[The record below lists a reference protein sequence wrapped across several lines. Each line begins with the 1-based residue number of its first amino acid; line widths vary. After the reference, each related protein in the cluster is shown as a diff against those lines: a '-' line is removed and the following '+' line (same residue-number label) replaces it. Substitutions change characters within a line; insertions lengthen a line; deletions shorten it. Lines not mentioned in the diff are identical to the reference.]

1 MDDKTK
7 SICTPLSPYFKLSS
21 SSCPSSQEERD
32 YMARVPYTSAVDSFM
47 LLFKKD
53 GGQQY
58 VRYCDSDFAGDLD
71 KRIST
76 TGYVFTLGGSPISW
90 RSVLQSTIAL
100 SSTEAK
106 YMTATEAVKE
116 AIWLRGL
123 LGDFGKIQ
131 KNIEVFCDNQSTIF
145 FPKKSDVSCSDDP
158 SDMLTKIDATNVDPF
173 EDRVRDEVRR
183 IIVNQFR
190 FR

>member
-1 MDDKTK
+1 M
-7 SICTPLSPYFKLSS
+7 
-21 SSCPSSQEERD
+21 
-32 YMARVPYTSAVDSFM
+32 VAVKWILWYLFGTIDVR

-100 SSTEAK
+100 SSTEAE

-158 SDMLTKIDATNVDPF
+158 SDMLTKVISGIKF
-173 EDRVRDEVRR
+173 QHCLKL
-183 IIVNQFR
+183 IQILR
-190 FR
+190 FC